1 MQRVQ
6 MICHSENGFALLRSP
21 AERGRDVIIDYV
33 GDLAH
38 DFERRGMHGV
48 ATFSVS
54 LPMLRSRGSSLRT
67 RLPRGDPLGP
77 GSTFRSLVLRP
88 ALSLVSVDTAGS
100 SDHQARDAGALASG
114 WVSQLLTMQISEWG
128 RASADLRALIEQMS
142 VENPLWGAP
151 RIHGELLKLG
161 FQVAQSTVAKYIVR
175 RYGRPPD
182 QSWWT
187 FLRNHMPEI
196 AAMDLFVVPTL
207 DESDANGA
215 NKPCYAISGPNDPRT
230 HAAPPPSVRKLTVI

>member
-77 GSTFRSLVLRP
+77 RVYLPIACSSSSFIAGFGRYCRFFRSSGQRRWC
-88 ALSLVSVDTAGS
+88 AGI
-100 SDHQARDAGALASG
+100 G
-114 WVSQLLTMQISEWG
+114 
-128 RASADLRALIEQMS
+128 
-142 VENPLWGAP
+142 
-151 RIHGELLKLG
+151 LG
-161 FQVAQSTVAKYIVR
+161 FAVTDDANLGMGEGVR
-175 RYGRPPD
+175 RFACADR
-182 QSWWT
+182 
-187 FLRNHMPEI
+187 
-196 AAMDLFVVPTL
+196 
-207 DESDANGA
+207 ANE
-215 NKPCYAISGPNDPRT
+215 R
-230 HAAPPPSVRKLTVI
+230 